1 MAAAGRGPGR
11 YRPAFRSATSIGG
24 SDRRGQGRQGSDN
37 WPAPSVALGTGL
49 TLGKAIIPRS
59 VLSRGP
65 NPWKSRPRRAPPQAL
80 KNTSVR
86 TRRVAR
92 TRRYLT
98 SREVEKLMKAARD
111 TGRYGHRDATMIL
124 IAYRH
129 GLRACELCDLQWHQV
144 ELNTGHLHVRRSKRG
159 TPSVHPM
166 QGDEI
171 RALRRLQREQEAS
184 PHVFASERGGPM
196 SAKSFGTL
204 FERLGRRAG
213 MPFTI
218 FPHMLRHACG
228 YALANAGHDTRA
240 LLGIVERRGR
250 AWTPTASIR

>member
-1 MAAAGRGPGR
+1 MHIRTVHGE
-11 YRPAFRSATSIGG
+11 T
-24 SDRRGQGRQGSDN
+24 
-37 WPAPSVALGTGL
+37 
-49 TLGKAIIPRS
+49 
-59 VLSRGP
+59 P
-65 NPWKSRPRRAPPQAL
+65 NTV
-80 KNTSVR
+80 NTSV
-86 TRRVAR
+86 VR

-98 SREVEKLMKAARD
+98 GREVEKLMEAARKH
-111 TGRYGHRDATMIL
+111 GRYGHRDATMIL
-124 IAYRH
+124 LAYRH
-129 GLRACELCDLQWHQV
+129 GLRASELCDLQWHQV
-144 ELNTGHLHVRRSKRG
+144 EINTGRLHVRRSKKG

-184 PHVFASERGGPM
+184 PYVFTSERGGPM

-204 FERLGRRAG
+204 FERLGKRAG

-240 LLGIVERRGR
+240 LQAWLGHKNIQHTVRYTELAPDRFKNFWRD
-250 AWTPTASIR
+250 